1 MGTSSLYGGP
11 KKTSLLPSDYDP
23 DQNPAN
29 DAPVG
34 GTSDKSDPDS
44 DNPAE
49 AEPQQDNPDNGNS
62 DVQED
67 EQPSQPSVS
76 WGTARSSMRKAMG
89 NRSSGNVKGAI
100 RNYTKALGGHTNAT
114 RQASKARKA
123 AGVIYAYFAG
133 TPETIRKRLEDA
145 GIRFDGRST
154 KDIFNDICGLLAPVP
169 NDLEDSLTNTA
180 LRETF
185 ADIAADDSI
194 DLNQLES
201 FSEELLQR
209 LVGGLIKHYI
219 FDKLI
224 MQSEQTALKN
234 CERVSDLRDLEKTIK
249 KYIDG
254 IVDSVVPDI
263 VKSGLNPLD
272 FNRAI
277 ETLFDISYQQMEE
290 LQ

>member
-23 DQNPAN
+23 DGIGEPEV
-29 DAPVG
+29 PVG
-34 GTSDKSDPDS
+34 DSPDS
-44 DNPAE
+44 PESDADNPTE
-49 AEPQQDNPDNGNS
+49 NEPQQDNSDNGEKEG
-62 DVQED
+62 QED
-67 EQPSQPSVS
+67 AQPVQPSVS
-76 WGTARSSMRKAMG
+76 WGTARGSMRKAMG
-89 NRSSGNVKGAI
+89 NRSSGNVKSAI

-114 RQASKARKA
+114 RQATKARKA
-123 AGVIYAYFAG
+123 AGVLYTYFAG

-145 GIRFDGRST
+145 GIRFAGRPT
-154 KDIFNDICGLLAPVP
+154 KEIFNDICGLLAPVP
-169 NDLEDSLTNTA
+169 NDLEDSLANKA
-180 LRETF
+180 LQETF
-185 ADIAADDSI
+185 ADVAADESI

-201 FSEELLQR
+201 FNEELLQR

-224 MQSEQTALKN
+224 MQSEQTALKH
-234 CERVSDLRDLEKTIK
+234 CERISDLRDLEITIK
-249 KYIDG
+249 IYIDG

-263 VKSGLNPLD
+263 VKAGLNPAD

-290 LQ
+290 LL